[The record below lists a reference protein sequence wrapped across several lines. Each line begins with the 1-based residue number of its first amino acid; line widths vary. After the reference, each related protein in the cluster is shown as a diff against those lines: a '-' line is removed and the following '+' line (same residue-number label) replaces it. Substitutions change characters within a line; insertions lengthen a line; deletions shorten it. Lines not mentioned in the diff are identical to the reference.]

1 MRDVKRRRYHSPLRD
16 AQAAA
21 SRAAVLQAAREL
33 FVAQGYGRT
42 TLDQIAER
50 AGVSKPTVFS
60 AVGNKAQVLKAVRDV
75 AMAGDDEPESV
86 TARPDV
92 AAIAAAGDL
101 DLAIE
106 LAVRHIAEVVI
117 RYHPIHEVLHGAA
130 GSDPAAAALWEVAER
145 ERRVGASH
153 LVERL
158 GRPAATTARR
168 AADVLS
174 LLMAPDVYDRLVVR
188 AGWSRVA
195 YERWLG
201 EQIRALYAP
210 GPRPSALS

>member
-1 MRDVKRRRYHSPLRD
+1 MADVNRRRYHSPLRD

-21 SRAAVLQAAREL
+21 SRAAVLAAAREL

-42 TLDQIAER
+42 TLDQIADR

-75 AMAGDDEPESV
+75 AMAGDDQPEPV

-92 AAIAAAGDL
+92 AAIAGAGDL
-101 DLAIE
+101 DLAIA
-106 LAVRHIAEVVI
+106 LTTRHIADVVI

-130 GSDPAAAALWEVAER
+130 GSDPAAAELWDVAER
-145 ERRVGASH
+145 ERRVGAGH
-153 LVERL
+153 LIERL
-158 GRPAATTARR
+158 GRPPAMAPRR

-174 LLMAPDVYDRLVVR
+174 LLMAPDVFDRLVVR
-188 AGWSRVA
+188 AGWSRAA

-201 EQIRALYAP
+201 DQLHALYAP
-210 GPRPSALS
+210 DSARRHS